1 MGSYAPN
8 SSQFRQFPGDVLHK
22 LEPYKVD
29 EGYSE
34 ETRSSDGSESSMR
47 LDLPKG
53 AEEMMQ
59 PPLSASFEHL
69 IRGLSE
75 YERSGGSILFPS
87 ESRLLTSSR
96 HCVRSA
102 EGVEGFVHRQN
113 I

>member
-1 MGSYAPN
+1 MASYGPN
-8 SSQFRQFPGDVLHK
+8 NSHFRQLTGEILHK

-53 AEEMMQ
+53 GEEMMQ

-75 YERSGGSILFPS
+75 YERGGGSPISF
-87 ESRLLTSSR
+87 
-96 HCVRSA
+96 
-102 EGVEGFVHRQN
+102 
-113 I
+113 